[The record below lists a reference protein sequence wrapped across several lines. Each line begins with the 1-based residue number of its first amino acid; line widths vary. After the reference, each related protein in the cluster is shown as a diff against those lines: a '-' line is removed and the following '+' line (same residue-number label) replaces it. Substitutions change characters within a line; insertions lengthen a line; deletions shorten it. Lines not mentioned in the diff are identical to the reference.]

1 MSEATSQDP
10 NTHVIVGAGL
20 AGGLSALA
28 LADAGRGAGV
38 VLLEQGARLGGNHT
52 WSFHETDLGEDE
64 RSLIV
69 PLVSWRWP
77 RQTVKFPGRARTL
90 ETGYMT
96 VTSERFNEVA
106 HARLIAGGVRVML
119 ERQVAQVTA
128 TRVRLDDGTVLDA
141 PIVLDARGPEPMSA
155 PEPRG
160 FQKFL
165 GLEVELTENGPWSVP
180 LVMDADVPQ
189 LDGYR
194 FVYVLPFSR
203 RHVLVED
210 TMYSDGAALDVEA
223 LEQRIVAYIEAHG
236 ATVKRV
242 LRRET
247 GVLPLPYGHQEPI
260 VSDDT
265 RPLRVGYRGA
275 FFHPVTGYS
284 LPIATRVARIVAQAP
299 SRAELAAALDGLT
312 RGLTT
317 QRRFERLLNRL
328 MFSAMPGATRWRAL
342 ERFYRLPDATIARF
356 YASRNTPWD
365 RARLLVGRPP
375 RGLSW
380 RGLFGLAQGE
390 TGAGA

>member
-1 MSEATSQDP
+1 MSETTSP
-10 NTHVIVGAGL
+10 NPTTHVIVGAGL

-64 RSLIV
+64 RRLIA
-69 PLVSWRWP
+69 PLVTSRWP

-96 VTSERFNEVA
+96 VTSERFDEVA
-106 HARLIAGGVRVML
+106 RARLAAAGVRVML
-119 ERQVAQVTA
+119 GRQVAEVTA
-128 TRVRLDDGTVLDA
+128 ARVRLDDGTLLDA
-141 PIVLDARGPEPMSA
+141 PIVLDARGPEPMGA
-155 PEPRG
+155 AGPRG

-165 GLEVELTENGPWSVP
+165 GLEVELTEDGPWSVP

-247 GVLPLPYGHQEPI
+247 GVLPLPYGNQEPI

-265 RPLRVGYRGA
+265 RPLLVGYRGA

-299 SRAELAAALDGLT
+299 SRADLAAALDGLT

-356 YASRNTPWD
+356 
-365 RARLLVGRPP
+365 
-375 RGLSW
+375 
-380 RGLFGLAQGE
+380 
-390 TGAGA
+390 